1 MILIHN
7 SLPAPLFAPGKLT
20 MTCCI
25 AELAQQGVLNPLP
38 YLRRHLTGDWG
49 DICEDDRRLNEQ
61 ALKNGNRLLSVYE
74 VTPDLTIWIITEHD
88 RSVTTVLLPSEY

>member
-20 MTCCI
+20 MTCGI
-25 AELAQQGVLNPLP
+25 AERVQQGVLNPLP
-38 YLRRHLTGDWG
+38 YLSRHLAGDWG
-49 DICEDDRRLNEQ
+49 EVCEYDYKLNQAALNTGDRLH
-61 ALKNGNRLLSVYE
+61 SVYQ
-74 VTPDLTIWIITEHD
+74 VTPDLTIWIITESD